1 VNTLTEARLR
11 AGDISELET
20 ITARTELG
28 AAREQLVRFEH
39 DVQIALERLRA
50 VLGLAT
56 ERRPLRASVASPPGD
71 PPVPVSDLLEKAM
84 AARPDLRAAE
94 LGVAAATKR
103 AHWERSR
110 ILWLTA
116 QLSSKGVGSNGIL
129 TGPGISFEIPV
140 FNRNQGFIA
149 RADADVEVASRTYLA
164 VKQRVALEVVEA
176 REQLV
181 QAQDALKRLRE
192 HVLAPLERAVT
203 VAENQHKTGDVAFLF
218 VLEQTRGVVDT
229 QVRVVDAETAARRAQ
244 AQLERSV
251 GSR

>member
-1 VNTLTEARLR
+1 
-11 AGDISELET
+11 
-20 ITARTELG
+20 
-28 AAREQLVRFEH
+28 
-39 DVQIALERLRA
+39 
-50 VLGLAT
+50 
-56 ERRPLRASVASPPGD
+56 
-71 PPVPVSDLLEKAM
+71 VSDLLEKAM